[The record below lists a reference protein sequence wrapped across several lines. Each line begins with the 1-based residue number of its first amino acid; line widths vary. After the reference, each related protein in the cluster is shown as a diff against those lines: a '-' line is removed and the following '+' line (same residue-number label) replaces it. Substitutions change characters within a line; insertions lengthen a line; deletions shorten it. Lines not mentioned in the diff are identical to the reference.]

1 MADLNHHI
9 FLQRTLDRLA
19 AYRDSPLFLKLFG
32 PVLDDLN
39 GIERVVQTL
48 YVWAQ
53 LPSATGILLERLG
66 ELVGIE
72 NFNNEISEPAFRSFV
87 QAAFLARLSA
97 SQTFDV
103 STSIENNE
111 VTRRGVLSIAKL
123 MQVRAFSDETQIY
136 WEYPFT
142 WIIIIPGLVGT
153 EKQLAREILL
163 RSIGATDR
171 LIGITFPEGQNNF
184 TWNGTLEEGW
194 NSGKWA
200 EEF

>member
-1 MADLNHHI
+1 ML
-9 FLQRTLDRLA
+9 T
-19 AYRDSPLFLKLFG
+19 
-32 PVLDDLN
+32 
-39 GIERVVQTL
+39 
-48 YVWAQ
+48 
-53 LPSATGILLERLG
+53 
-66 ELVGIE
+66 
-72 NFNNEISEPAFRSFV
+72 
-87 QAAFLARLSA
+87 
-97 SQTFDV
+97 
-103 STSIENNE
+103 
-111 VTRRGVLSIAKL
+111 IAKR

-136 WEYPFT
+136 WEFPFT
-142 WIIIIPGLVGT
+142 WIIVIPGLVGI